1 MILITKEAHGLQLEP
16 AKAFRLNHPILA
28 TNSINMSLLT
38 WPSVLTETTIPSYGP
53 L

>member
-1 MILITKEAHGLQLEP
+1 MILITKEALGLLLEP

-28 TNSINMSLLT
+28 TNSINMSPLT
-38 WPSVLTETTIPSYGP
+38 WPSVLTGTTIPSYGP